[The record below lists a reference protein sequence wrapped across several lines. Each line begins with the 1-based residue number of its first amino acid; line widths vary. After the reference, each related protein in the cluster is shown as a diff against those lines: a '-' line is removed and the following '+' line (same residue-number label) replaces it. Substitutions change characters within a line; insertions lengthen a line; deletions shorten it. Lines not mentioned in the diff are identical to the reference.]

1 MESQDATVEA
11 AEVDLFGLPVV
22 PIRDRRGRP
31 SYAKT
36 KENQMFVAARAAAGW
51 SHERIATDMGIDDD
65 TLRKHFSGE
74 LQNGRVYV
82 EGMMIDVLTQRM
94 REGHVP
100 SIRML
105 KDIIDP
111 HPDRAPKGAG
121 DKKGKTPVLGKKE
134 AAVAAAKLPPMGW
147 GDLLD
152 GEGTVQ

>member
-1 MESQDATVEA
+1 
-11 AEVDLFGLPVV
+11 
-22 PIRDRRGRP
+22 
-31 SYAKT
+31 
-36 KENQMFVAARAAAGW
+36 MFVAARAAAGW

>member
-1 MESQDATVEA
+1 
-11 AEVDLFGLPVV
+11 
-22 PIRDRRGRP
+22 
-31 SYAKT
+31 
-36 KENQMFVAARAAAGW
+36 
-51 SHERIATDMGIDDD
+51 
-65 TLRKHFSGE
+65 
-74 LQNGRVYV
+74 
-82 EGMMIDVLTQRM
+82 
-94 REGHVP
+94 
-100 SIRML
+100 ML